1 MSRNPLIN
9 TADAAGDGFATTE
22 NGILR
27 VPGESPTT
35 YQWQRYVERFELE
48 VENKSLGHVL
58 REANG
63 PEHDKVPSHIDIE
76 AELPVIVA
84 GEGITAR
91 DVMRRDEQRAK
102 AIRENT
108 QDPGICATG
117 HPFSTSGHP
126 FRNRSLRTSVLK
138 LGHPS
143 IRFPGGRSEHPFRVL
158 PWLGACRV
166 RREVGLG

>member
-35 YQWQRYVERFELE
+35 YQWQRYVERLELE

-63 PEHDKVPSHIDIE
+63 RMLYLANGSTGTL
-76 AELPVIVA
+76 A
-84 GEGITAR
+84 
-91 DVMRRDEQRAK
+91 DVDALE
-102 AIRENT
+102 IRSR
-108 QDPGICATG
+108 G
-117 HPFSTSGHP
+117 
-126 FRNRSLRTSVLK
+126 RTFV
-138 LGHPS
+138 
-143 IRFPGGRSEHPFRVL
+143 
-158 PWLGACRV
+158 
-166 RREVGLG
+166 

>member
-35 YQWQRYVERFELE
+35 YQWQRYVERLELE

-76 AELPVIVA
+76 AELPALVA

-91 DVMRRDEQRAK
+91 D
-102 AIRENT
+102 
-108 QDPGICATG
+108 G
-117 HPFSTSGHP
+117 STSP
-126 FRNRSLRTSVLK
+126 
-138 LGHPS
+138 
-143 IRFPGGRSEHPFRVL
+143 
-158 PWLGACRV
+158 
-166 RREVGLG
+166 